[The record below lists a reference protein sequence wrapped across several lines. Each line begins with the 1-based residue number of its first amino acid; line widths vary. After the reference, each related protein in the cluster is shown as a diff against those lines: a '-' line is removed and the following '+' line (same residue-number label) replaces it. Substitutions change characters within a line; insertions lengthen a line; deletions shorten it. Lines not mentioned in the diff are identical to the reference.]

1 MWERIVS
8 RWWWLAQVRWGAGSR
23 KFGSALKEMHPY
35 ATHTTVCTH
44 HTSNHTAH
52 PVQITVMCWESAN
65 GTNELR
71 GQFPE
76 LYIRPLQGLV

>member
-1 MWERIVS
+1 MLR
-8 RWWWLAQVRWGAGSR
+8 
-23 KFGSALKEMHPY
+23 
-35 ATHTTVCTH
+35 THD
-44 HTSNHTAH
+44 TSNHTAH

>member
-1 MWERIVS
+1 MRS
-8 RWWWLAQVRWGAGSR
+8 
-23 KFGSALKEMHPY
+23 Y
-35 ATHTTVCTH
+35 AIHNMLRTHD
-44 HTSNHTAH
+44 TSNHTAH